1 MKKKA
6 RAPKPEKDLFEMSE
20 SDEEYFP
27 EEEAPQVEL
36 GKRIELKEISK
47 STKDLFREMREESVQ
62 KEAIRLKKL
71 AYEATLSQEEKS
83 KYCLDSLIELG
94 KQIKPSKEGL
104 IHFAGKLYKL
114 NEKGELEEAGDQDV
128 KKGFEELQ
136 KLANK
141 YTIDNPN
148 AKNSHHKGRNIEE
161 TEYRQLLLEK
171 KANLKTLIG
180 LLNNRHRNV
189 SAIFKSKIDWKRFT
203 SVNQMDKQLEHN
215 RKDGFIEKQKFLMQ
229 TQTTQKKT

>member
-1 MKKKA
+1 MKKKSRA
-6 RAPKPEKDLFEMSE
+6 RKQERDLFEMSE

-27 EEEAPQVEL
+27 DEESPKEEL
-36 GKRIELKEISK
+36 GKRQDIKEVSKNTKELFKE
-47 STKDLFREMREESVQ
+47 LQEETQ
-62 KEAIRLKKL
+62 ANEAKKLKKL
-71 AYEATLSQEEKS
+71 AHEKSFSEEEKL
-83 KYCLDSLIELG
+83 KRCYDALAELN

-141 YTIDNPN
+141 YTTENPN
-148 AKNSHHKGRNIEE
+148 AKNSQQKERNIEE
-161 TEYRQLLLEK
+161 KEYRQLLIEK
-171 KANLKTLIG
+171 KGNLKTLIG

-203 SVNQMDKQLEHN
+203 SVNQIDKQLEHN

-229 TQTTQKKT
+229 TQASQKKP